1 MVGVALKQMKD
12 PHNYRAVG
20 WSMVVVAAS
29 LAIVGLLV
37 LAIGQD
43 PYFSDKILKHK
54 QAEFKEMKEM
64 ESKLT
69 NQSIKLDEKLQL
81 NATQSGMFILATYL
95 E

>member
-1 MVGVALKQMKD
+1 MKD
-12 PHNYRAVG
+12 PHNYRTVG

-29 LAIVGLLV
+29 LAVIGLLV

-43 PYFSDKILKHK
+43 PYFSDKILKQK

-69 NQSIKLDEKLQL
+69 NQSIELDEKLQL
-81 NATQSGMFILATYL
+81 NASQSGMFILATYL

>member
-1 MVGVALKQMKD
+1 MKD

-29 LAIVGLLV
+29 LAIIGLLV

-54 QAEFKEMKEM
+54 QAEFKETQEM
-64 ESKLT
+64 EAKLK
-69 NQSIKLDEKLQL
+69 NQSVELDEKLQL
-81 NATQSGMFILATYL
+81 DASQSGMFILATYL
-95 E
+95 K

>member
-1 MVGVALKQMKD
+1 MKD

-43 PYFSDKILKHK
+43 PYFSDKIMK
-54 QAEFKEMKEM
+54 QKEAEFKEMKEM

>member
-1 MVGVALKQMKD
+1 MKD

-20 WSMVVVAAS
+20 WAMVAVAGS
-29 LAIVGLLV
+29 LAIIGLFV

-54 QAEFKEMKEM
+54 QAEFKEMKAM
-64 ESKLT
+64 ESQLK
-69 NQSIKLDEKLQL
+69 NQTVALDEKLQV
-81 NATQSGMFILATYL
+81 NASQSGMFILAIYL